1 MVSDRKSLTNSTG
14 SIEKG
19 GKEVVSEKD
28 REYSRKFSSTIGKLL
43 IIKCYLFCLFLYN

>member
-1 MVSDRKSLTNSTG
+1 MGGLVNGKRSEVNDEFNGLNR
-14 SIEKG
+14 KG

-43 IIKCYLFCLFLYN
+43 NN